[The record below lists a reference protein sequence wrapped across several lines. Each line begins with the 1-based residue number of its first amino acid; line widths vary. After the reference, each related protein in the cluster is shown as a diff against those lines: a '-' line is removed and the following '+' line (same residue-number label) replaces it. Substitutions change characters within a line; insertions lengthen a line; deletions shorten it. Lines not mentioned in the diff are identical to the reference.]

1 MGTILNFSR
10 KIPSVKEKYQG
21 DFPLSRQVRHPCIS
35 SNKILIIHAGVYIHG
50 EAPAKFLPG
59 FGYELE
65 ESEQGK
71 ISAVSLQTA

>member
-1 MGTILNFSR
+1 
-10 KIPSVKEKYQG
+10 
-21 DFPLSRQVRHPCIS
+21 
-35 SNKILIIHAGVYIHG
+35 LIIHAGAYIYG